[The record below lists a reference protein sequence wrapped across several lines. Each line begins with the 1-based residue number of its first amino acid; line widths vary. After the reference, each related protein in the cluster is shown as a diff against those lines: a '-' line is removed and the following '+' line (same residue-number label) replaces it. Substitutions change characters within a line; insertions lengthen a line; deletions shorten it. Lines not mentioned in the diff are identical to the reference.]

1 MPPSKLDIGEGPQ
14 KKHLVQELV
23 NNSMKFVHKHSLRNP
38 PFDLVNK
45 KAFGFDVKTI
55 GLWVDLTKDV
65 VVLHYVVEVH
75 YLLEVHYLVEVGI
88 A

>member
-1 MPPSKLDIGEGPQ
+1 MCQIPPSKLDIGEGLQ

-23 NNSMKFVHKHSLRNP
+23 NDSISVHKHSLRNP
-38 PFDLVNK
+38 PFDLVK
-45 KAFGFDVKTI
+45 KEVFCFDIKTI

-65 VVLHYVVEVH
+65 VVLHYVIIIIKLH
-75 YLLEVHYLVEVGI
+75 LYS